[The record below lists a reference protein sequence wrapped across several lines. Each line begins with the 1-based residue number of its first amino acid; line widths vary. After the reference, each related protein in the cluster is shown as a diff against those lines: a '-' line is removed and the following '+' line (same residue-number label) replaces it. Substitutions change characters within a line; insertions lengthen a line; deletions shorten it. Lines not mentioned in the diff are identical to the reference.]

1 MNNFERRIRAFSID
15 LSFATIL
22 FGIIALI
29 LNWIGIA
36 DNSIKL
42 LLAASISYFGVLLI
56 PNFFSRGQS
65 FGKRTQK
72 LRVVKNANGEIPPL
86 WLLLLREIVK
96 GLLLIGTYGFY
107 LIICGIMVNSRKD
120 GRGIHDLIFKT
131 KVICLTV
138 YVSDKDEGFV
148 LGQSESAKKNLE
160 GTSYE

>member
-1 MNNFERRIRAFSID
+1 MHNFERRVRAFSID

-22 FGIIALI
+22 FIVIAAILSWAGIQDNATKLYLSAL
-29 LNWIGIA
+29 
-36 DNSIKL
+36 
-42 LLAASISYFGVLLI
+42 ISYFGVLLI

-72 LRVVKNANGEIPPL
+72 MRVVDNITNKVPRL
-86 WLLLLREIVK
+86 WRLLLREIIK
-96 GLLLIGTYGFY
+96 GLLLIYTFGLY
-107 LIICGIMVNSRKD
+107 LLVCGIMVNSRKD

-138 YVSDKDEGFV
+138 YVSDKEEGYV

-160 GTSYE
+160 GSSYE